1 MKLITCLYKGE
12 ERVGALTEEGVAFL
26 PYPDMNTL
34 IESLPP
40 AALPSPP
47 PPSRFPWRT

>member
-34 IESLPP
+34 IEDRKSVV
-40 AALPSPP
+40 
-47 PPSRFPWRT
+47 

>member
-1 MKLITCLYKGE
+1 MKLITCLCKGE
-12 ERVGALTEEGVAFL
+12 ERVGALTEEGAAFL

-40 AALPSPP
+40 AAFAVTSTAKP
-47 PPSRFPWRT
+47 FPWRT